1 MKLKSILLMLTGFA
15 LGVMSEEAIMQLR
28 WRNVSIGG
36 ELFFLP
42 MVLLLIWFG
51 WTIRSEWS
59 KAKRGRL
66 KNGSSRRK

>member
-1 MKLKSILLMLTGFA
+1 MKLRTILLMLTGFA

-28 WRNVSIGG
+28 WRQTSIGG

-51 WTIRSEWS
+51 WTVRSEWS
-59 KAKRGRL
+59 RAKCGRT
-66 KNGSSRRK
+66 KNGNSRRK